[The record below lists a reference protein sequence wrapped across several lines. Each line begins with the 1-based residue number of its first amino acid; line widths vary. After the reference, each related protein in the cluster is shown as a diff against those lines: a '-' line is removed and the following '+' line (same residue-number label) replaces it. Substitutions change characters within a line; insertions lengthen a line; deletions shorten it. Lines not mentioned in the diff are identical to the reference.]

1 MTSIATMNCGNK
13 FVMTNLESSSS
24 CSFGDRVQSG
34 AIISAN
40 ASEGR
45 KRTRTEGN
53 VATTTHP
60 WDKTKFLERIPKIA
74 LDLGSIRGYVT

>member
-13 FVMTNLESSSS
+13 FLMTNLESSSS

-40 ASEGR
+40 ASQGR
-45 KRTRTEGN
+45 KRMRTEGN

-60 WDKTKFLERIPKIA
+60 WDKTKFFFDVETRPIFWK
-74 LDLGSIRGYVT
+74 GYTK